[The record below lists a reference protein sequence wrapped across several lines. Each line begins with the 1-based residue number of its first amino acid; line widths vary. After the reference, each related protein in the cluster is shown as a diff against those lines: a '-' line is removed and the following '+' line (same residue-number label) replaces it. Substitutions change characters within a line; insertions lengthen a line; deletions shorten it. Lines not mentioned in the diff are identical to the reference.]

1 MELLSYMV
9 NMFAIMFWL
18 FRVYV
23 ALMVSSGSEIQFTTP
38 GLELEITV
46 IFITLISI
54 FMIFKRNLIFAS
66 IYLGTYFA
74 FFTYGIALMNGN
86 ISTNKQLLNAMVM
99 IAGIIIALLNFLDV
113 MFNKNRKGSTK
124 DNKTDWFYATD
135 KYEREYDER
144 ADRNQYKIRKKRKMR
159 KKR

>member
-1 MELLSYMV
+1 MELISYMV

-23 ALMVSSGSEIQFTTP
+23 ALMISGGTEIPFTTP
-38 GLELEITV
+38 GIEIEIAV

-54 FMIFKRNLIFAS
+54 FMIFRRNLIFAS

-86 ISTNKQLLNAMVM
+86 ITTSTQLLNAMLM
-99 IAGIIIALLNFLDV
+99 ILGILIALLNFLDV

-135 KYEREYDER
+135 KYEREFDER
-144 ADRNQYKIRKKRKMR
+144 ADRNQYKIR
-159 KKR
+159 

>member
-38 GLELEITV
+38 GLELEVTV

-144 ADRNQYKIRKKRKMR
+144 ADRNQYKIR
-159 KKR
+159 

>member
-86 ISTNKQLLNAMVM
+86 ISTSKQLLNAMVM
-99 IAGIIIALLNFLDV
+99 VVGIIIALLNFLDV

-144 ADRNQYKIRKKRKMR
+144 ADRNQYKIR
-159 KKR
+159 

>member
-86 ISTNKQLLNAMVM
+86 ISTNTQLLNAMLM
-99 IAGIIIALLNFLDV
+99 ILGILIALLNFLDV

-135 KYEREYDER
+135 KYEREFDER
-144 ADRNQYKIRKKRKMR
+144 ADRNQYKIR
-159 KKR
+159 

>member
-86 ISTNKQLLNAMVM
+86 ISTNTQLLNAMLM
-99 IAGIIIALLNFLDV
+99 ILGILIALLNFLDV

-124 DNKTDWFYATD
+124 DNRTDWFYATD
-135 KYEREYDER
+135 KYEREFDER
-144 ADRNQYKIRKKRKMR
+144 ADRNQYKIR
-159 KKR
+159 

>member
-1 MELLSYMV
+1 MELISYMV

-23 ALMVSSGSEIQFTTP
+23 ALMISGGSEIPFTTP
-38 GLELEITV
+38 GIEMEIVV

-54 FMIFKRNLIFAS
+54 FMIFRRNLIFAS

-86 ISTNKQLLNAMVM
+86 ISTNTQLLNAMLM
-99 IAGIIIALLNFLDV
+99 ILGILIALLNFLDV

-135 KYEREYDER
+135 KYEREFDER
-144 ADRNQYKIRKKRKMR
+144 ADRNQYKIR
-159 KKR
+159 

>member
-1 MELLSYMV
+1 MV

-18 FRVYV
+18 FRIYV

-144 ADRNQYKIRKKRKMR
+144 ADRNQYKIR
-159 KKR
+159 

>member
-1 MELLSYMV
+1 MELISYMV

-23 ALMVSSGSEIQFTTP
+23 ALMISGGSEIPFTTP
-38 GLELEITV
+38 GIEMEIAV

-54 FMIFKRNLIFAS
+54 FMIFRRNLIFAS

-86 ISTNKQLLNAMVM
+86 ITTSTQLLNAMLM
-99 IAGIIIALLNFLDV
+99 ILGILIALLNFLDV

-135 KYEREYDER
+135 KYEREFDER
-144 ADRNQYKIRKKRKMR
+144 ADRNQYKIR
-159 KKR
+159 

>member
-86 ISTNKQLLNAMVM
+86 ISTNTQLLNAMLM
-99 IAGIIIALLNFLDV
+99 ILGVLIALLNFLDV

-124 DNKTDWFYATD
+124 DNRTDWFYATD
-135 KYEREYDER
+135 KYEREFDER
-144 ADRNQYKIRKKRKMR
+144 ADRNQYKIR
-159 KKR
+159 

>member
-1 MELLSYMV
+1 MELISYMV

-23 ALMVSSGSEIQFTTP
+23 ALMISGGSEIPFTTP
-38 GLELEITV
+38 GIEIEIAV

-54 FMIFKRNLIFAS
+54 FMIFRRNLIFAS

-86 ISTNKQLLNAMVM
+86 ISTNTQLLNAMLM
-99 IAGIIIALLNFLDV
+99 ILGILIALLNFLDV

-135 KYEREYDER
+135 KYEREFDER
-144 ADRNQYKIRKKRKMR
+144 ADRNQYKIR
-159 KKR
+159 

>member
-54 FMIFKRNLIFAS
+54 FMIFKRNLIF
-66 IYLGTYFA
+66 LFL
-74 FFTYGIALMNGN
+74 FCNFC
-86 ISTNKQLLNAMVM
+86 
-99 IAGIIIALLNFLDV
+99 GIIILHSLHMELH
-113 MFNKNRKGSTK
+113 
-124 DNKTDWFYATD
+124 
-135 KYEREYDER
+135 
-144 ADRNQYKIRKKRKMR
+144 
-159 KKR
+159 

>member
-124 DNKTDWFYATD
+124 DNNTDWFYATY

-144 ADRNQYKIRKKRKMR
+144 ADRNQYKIR
-159 KKR
+159 

>member
-99 IAGIIIALLNFLDV
+99 IAGIIIAILNFLDV

-144 ADRNQYKIRKKRKMR
+144 ADRNQYKIR
-159 KKR
+159 

>member
-38 GLELEITV
+38 GLELEIAV

-144 ADRNQYKIRKKRKMR
+144 ADRNQYKIR
-159 KKR
+159 

>member
-113 MFNKNRKGSTK
+113 IFNKNRKGSTK

-135 KYEREYDER
+135 KYDREYDER
-144 ADRNQYKIRKKRKMR
+144 ADRNQYKIR
-159 KKR
+159 

>member
-1 MELLSYMV
+1 MELLSY
-9 NMFAIMFWL
+9 
-18 FRVYV
+18 
-23 ALMVSSGSEIQFTTP
+23 TP

-144 ADRNQYKIRKKRKMR
+144 ADRNQYKIR
-159 KKR
+159 

>member
-9 NMFAIMFWL
+9 NMFAIMFWI

-144 ADRNQYKIRKKRKMR
+144 ADRNQYKIR
-159 KKR
+159 

>member
-1 MELLSYMV
+1 MELISYMV

-23 ALMVSSGSEIQFTTP
+23 ALMISGGTEIPFTTP
-38 GLELEITV
+38 GIEIEIAV

-54 FMIFKRNLIFAS
+54 FMIFRRNLIFAS

-86 ISTNKQLLNAMVM
+86 ITTSTQLLNAMLM
-99 IAGIIIALLNFLDV
+99 ILGIIIALLNFLDV

-135 KYEREYDER
+135 KYEREFDER
-144 ADRNQYKIRKKRKMR
+144 ADRNQYKIR
-159 KKR
+159 

>member
-66 IYLGTYFA
+66 IYL
-74 FFTYGIALMNGN
+74 
-86 ISTNKQLLNAMVM
+86 
-99 IAGIIIALLNFLDV
+99 
-113 MFNKNRKGSTK
+113 
-124 DNKTDWFYATD
+124 
-135 KYEREYDER
+135 
-144 ADRNQYKIRKKRKMR
+144 
-159 KKR
+159 

>member
-1 MELLSYMV
+1 MELISYMV

-23 ALMVSSGSEIQFTTP
+23 ALMISGGSEIPFTTP
-38 GLELEITV
+38 GIEMEIAV

-54 FMIFKRNLIFAS
+54 FMIFRRNLIFAS

-86 ISTNKQLLNAMVM
+86 ISTNTQLLNAMLM
-99 IAGIIIALLNFLDV
+99 ILGILIALLNFLDV
-113 MFNKNRKGSTK
+113 MFNKNRKGSAK

-135 KYEREYDER
+135 KYEREFDER
-144 ADRNQYKIRKKRKMR
+144 ADRNQYKIR
-159 KKR
+159 

>member
-23 ALMVSSGSEIQFTTP
+23 ALMISGGSEIPFTTP
-38 GLELEITV
+38 GIEMEIAV

-54 FMIFKRNLIFAS
+54 FMICRRNLIFAS

-86 ISTNKQLLNAMVM
+86 ISTNTQLLNAMLM
-99 IAGIIIALLNFLDV
+99 ILGILIALLNFLDV

-135 KYEREYDER
+135 KYEREFDER
-144 ADRNQYKIRKKRKMR
+144 ADRNQYKIR
-159 KKR
+159 

>member
-23 ALMVSSGSEIQFTTP
+23 ALMISGGAEIQFTTP
-38 GLELEITV
+38 GIELEITV
-46 IFITLISI
+46 IFITLVSI
-54 FMIFKRNLIFAS
+54 FMIFRRNLIFAS

-74 FFTYGIALMNGN
+74 FFTYGIALMNGD
-86 ISTNKQLLNAMVM
+86 ISTSKQLLNAMVM
-99 IAGIIIALLNFLDV
+99 VVGIIIALLNFLDV
-113 MFNKNRKGSTK
+113 MFNKNRKGSTR

-144 ADRNQYKIRKKRKMR
+144 ADRNQYKIR
-159 KKR
+159 

>member
-38 GLELEITV
+38 GLELEINV

-144 ADRNQYKIRKKRKMR
+144 ADRNQYKIR
-159 KKR
+159 

>member
-99 IAGIIIALLNFLDV
+99 IVGIIIALLNFLDV

-144 ADRNQYKIRKKRKMR
+144 ADRNQYKIR
-159 KKR
+159 

>member
-74 FFTYGIALMNGN
+74 CFTYGIALMNGN

-144 ADRNQYKIRKKRKMR
+144 ADRNQYKIR
-159 KKR
+159 

>member
-86 ISTNKQLLNAMVM
+86 ISTNKQLLNAMFM

-135 KYEREYDER
+135 KYDREYDER
-144 ADRNQYKIRKKRKMR
+144 ADRNQYKIR
-159 KKR
+159 

>member
-1 MELLSYMV
+1 MELISYMV

-23 ALMVSSGSEIQFTTP
+23 ALMISGGSEIPFTTP
-38 GLELEITV
+38 GIEMEIAV

-54 FMIFKRNLIFAS
+54 FMIFRRNLIFAS

-86 ISTNKQLLNAMVM
+86 ISTNTQLLNAMLM
-99 IAGIIIALLNFLDV
+99 ILGILIALLNFLDV

-135 KYEREYDER
+135 KYEREFDER
-144 ADRNQYKIRKKRKMR
+144 ADRNQYKIK
-159 KKR
+159 

>member
-1 MELLSYMV
+1 
-9 NMFAIMFWL
+9 MFAIMFWL

-144 ADRNQYKIRKKRKMR
+144 ADRNQYKIR
-159 KKR
+159 

>member
-23 ALMVSSGSEIQFTTP
+23 ALMISGGSEIPFTTP
-38 GLELEITV
+38 GIEMEIAV

-54 FMIFKRNLIFAS
+54 FMIFRRNLIFAS

-144 ADRNQYKIRKKRKMR
+144 ADRNQYKIR
-159 KKR
+159 

>member
-1 MELLSYMV
+1 MELISYMV

-23 ALMVSSGSEIQFTTP
+23 ALMISGGSEIPFTTP
-38 GLELEITV
+38 GIEMEIAV

-54 FMIFKRNLIFAS
+54 FMIFRRNLIFAS
-66 IYLGTYFA
+66 IYLGTYFP

-86 ISTNKQLLNAMVM
+86 ISTNTQLLNAMLM
-99 IAGIIIALLNFLDV
+99 ILGILIALLNFLDV

-124 DNKTDWFYATD
+124 DNRTDWFYATD
-135 KYEREYDER
+135 KYEREFDER
-144 ADRNQYKIRKKRKMR
+144 ADRNQYKIR
-159 KKR
+159 

>member
-1 MELLSYMV
+1 MELISYMV

-23 ALMVSSGSEIQFTTP
+23 ALMISGGSEIPFTTP
-38 GLELEITV
+38 GIEMEIAV
-46 IFITLISI
+46 IFMTLISI
-54 FMIFKRNLIFAS
+54 FMIFRRNLIFAS

-86 ISTNKQLLNAMVM
+86 ISTNTQLLNAMLM
-99 IAGIIIALLNFLDV
+99 ILGILIALLNFLDV

-135 KYEREYDER
+135 KYEREFDER
-144 ADRNQYKIRKKRKMR
+144 ADRNQYKIR
-159 KKR
+159 

>member
-86 ISTNKQLLNAMVM
+86 ISTNKQSLNAMVM

-144 ADRNQYKIRKKRKMR
+144 ADRNQYKIR
-159 KKR
+159 

>member
-1 MELLSYMV
+1 MELISYMV

-23 ALMVSSGSEIQFTTP
+23 ALMISGGSEIPFTTP
-38 GLELEITV
+38 GIEMEIAV

-54 FMIFKRNLIFAS
+54 FMIFRRNLIFAS

-86 ISTNKQLLNAMVM
+86 ISTNTQLLNAMLM
-99 IAGIIIALLNFLDV
+99 ILGILIAFLNFLDV

-135 KYEREYDER
+135 KYEREFDER
-144 ADRNQYKIRKKRKMR
+144 ADRNQYKIR
-159 KKR
+159 

>member
-86 ISTNKQLLNAMVM
+86 ISTNKELLNAMVM

-144 ADRNQYKIRKKRKMR
+144 ADRNQYKIR
-159 KKR
+159 

>member
-23 ALMVSSGSEIQFTTP
+23 ALMVSRGSEIQFTTP

-144 ADRNQYKIRKKRKMR
+144 ADRNQYKIR
-159 KKR
+159 

>member
-1 MELLSYMV
+1 MYIVKMELLSYMV

-144 ADRNQYKIRKKRKMR
+144 ADRNQYKIR
-159 KKR
+159 

>member
-1 MELLSYMV
+1 MELISYMV

-23 ALMVSSGSEIQFTTP
+23 ALMISGGTEIPFTTP
-38 GLELEITV
+38 GIEMEIAV

-54 FMIFKRNLIFAS
+54 FMIFRRNLIFAS

-86 ISTNKQLLNAMVM
+86 ISTNTQLLNAMLMVL
-99 IAGIIIALLNFLDV
+99 GILIALLNFLDV

-135 KYEREYDER
+135 KYEREFDER
-144 ADRNQYKIRKKRKMR
+144 ADRNQYKIR
-159 KKR
+159 

>member
-113 MFNKNRKGSTK
+113 MFNKNRKGSIK

-135 KYEREYDER
+135 KYDREYDER
-144 ADRNQYKIRKKRKMR
+144 ADRNQYKIR
-159 KKR
+159 